1 MARDDDEDTSWTR
14 QLLLGVGALV
24 AVALVIGG
32 VVSVIALGA
41 ARVTGLSDDRP
52 TATAPA
58 SLYIP
63 SAEPTTTPEALPD
76 PEGAAGSASAAPSP
90 ATPSPTKKPKKR
102 KAISLQASPQQ
113 VPANERINLTGAYPR
128 SDGASLQVQRFESGW
143 VDFPVTASVRGGSF
157 ATFVYT
163 GRSGPNRFRVVD
175 KASGRTSNPVRVVVG

>member
-32 VVSVIALGA
+32 VVSVVALGA
-41 ARVTGLSDDRP
+41 AKVTGLGDDRP
-52 TATAPA
+52 GTTAPA

-63 SAEPTTTPEALPD
+63 SDEPTTTPEALPD
-76 PEGAAGSASAAPSP
+76 PEGSGGASASSE
-90 ATPSPTKKPKKR
+90 TPSPTKKPKKH
-102 KAISLQASPQQ
+102 KAISLQVSPQQ
-113 VPANERINLTGAYPR
+113 VSANERINLTGSYPR

-157 ATFVYT
+157 TTYVYT

>member
-32 VVSVIALGA
+32 VVSVVALGA
-41 ARVTGLSDDRP
+41 ARVTGLGDDRP
-52 TATAPA
+52 SAKAPA

-63 SAEPTTTPEALPD
+63 DDDPTTTPETFPD
-76 PEGAAGSASAAPSP
+76 PEGSAGAVSP
-90 ATPSPTKKPKKR
+90 ATPSPTKKPPKKP

-113 VPANERINLTGAYPR
+113 VPANERINLTGSYPR
-128 SDGASLQVQRFESGW
+128 SDGASLQVQRFEGQW
-143 VDFPVTASVRGGSF
+143 VDFPVSASVRGGSF
-157 ATFVYT
+157 ATYVT
-163 GRSGPNRFRVVD
+163 TSRSGPNRFRVVD

>member
-63 SAEPTTTPEALPD
+63 SDEPTTTPEALPD
-76 PEGAAGSASAAPSP
+76 PEGSASASPSP
-90 ATPSPTKKPKKR
+90 GTASPTKKPKKR
-102 KAISLQASPQQ
+102 KAITLQASPQQ

-128 SDGASLQVQRFESGW
+128 SDGASLQVQRFEGSW